1 MSVARVRSARFTRFV
16 VMAGAVLGLTT
27 IGEATATAEP
37 PAHAAGQAAAQQTAA
52 GRPSFKVTISPAYA
66 TAGQVTWF
74 EVTVVN
80 ASPKGIA
87 LKSLQ
92 LTAPTGFKLSQPAG
106 WQSKPTVRGRT
117 LSRPKLSLG
126 PGAKTRFNIRATAPV
141 RCGNSALHWSPRA
154 FQSTANSG
162 PQLALQTGPSSVGV
176 TVLCPSI
183 AVCGNGAST
192 CFTSIKT
199 SVSTYGVVSNTNSG
213 TLRTTINV
221 GTPLRCGTYRFR
233 DPNWYDSVLTSAAP
247 PPAGAASP
255 VEQVSY
261 TIKNTSS
268 NGIGFC
274 LGATYDFTT
283 ASGSQAPA
291 GKLPNGTPGF
301 IGLLPQCVNGGPP
314 CISGITQQSDASVKS
329 GHDAVM
335 SILVPELGD
344 PWGSG

>member
-1 MSVARVRSARFTRFV
+1 
-16 VMAGAVLGLTT
+16 
-27 IGEATATAEP
+27 
-37 PAHAAGQAAAQQTAA
+37 
-52 GRPSFKVTISPAYA
+52 
-66 TAGQVTWF
+66 
-74 EVTVVN
+74 
-80 ASPKGIA
+80 
-87 LKSLQ
+87 
-92 LTAPTGFKLSQPAG
+92 
-106 WQSKPTVRGRT
+106 
-117 LSRPKLSLG
+117 
-126 PGAKTRFNIRATAPV
+126 
-141 RCGNSALHWSPRA
+141 
-154 FQSTANSG
+154 
-162 PQLALQTGPSSVGV
+162 VGV
-176 TVLCPSI
+176 TVLCPST
-183 AVCGNGAST
+183 AVCGNGAPT
-192 CFTSIKT
+192 CFTGIKT
-199 SVSTYGVVSNTNSG
+199 SVSTYGVVSNANSG

-221 GTPLRCGTYRFR
+221 GTPLLCGTYRFR

-283 ASGSQAPA
+283 ASGNQAPA

-301 IGLLPQCVNGGPP
+301 IGLLPPCVNGTPP